1 MPTEDI
7 YFSYVQNTKDPIL
20 EKSLEEE
27 WYTFIM
33 STIKVFSRI
42 FDEKK

>member
-20 EKSLEEE
+20 EKSLEEG
-27 WYTFIM
+27 YTFIM

>member
-20 EKSLEEE
+20 EKSLEG
-27 WYTFIM
+27 YTFIM